1 VTTDRHAT
9 AEPISHQTV
18 TDRLSTVA
26 LCPQGTARRSRI
38 DAKVTAMTTERRAVG
53 AYGERMAEQ
62 HLTAQGLVVLAR
74 NWRCGDGEVDLI
86 LRDGD
91 DVVFCEV
98 KTRRTDLFG
107 TPAEA
112 IGATKVRRLRRLAGR
127 WLAESSVR
135 PREIRFDVV
144 EVRPQPRGATLVEHT
159 RAAF

>member
-1 VTTDRHAT
+1 M
-9 AEPISHQTV
+9 TV

-26 LCPQGTARRSRI
+26 LCPQGSTRGRRI
-38 DAKVTAMTTERRAVG
+38 PAKVSVMTTERRAVG

-62 HLTAQGLVVLAR
+62 HLTAAGLVVLAR
-74 NWRCGDGEVDLI
+74 NWRCRDGEVDLI

-112 IGATKVRRLRRLAGR
+112 IDAAKVRRLRQLAGQ
-127 WLAESSVR
+127 WLSETSIR
-135 PREIRFDVV
+135 PREVRFDVV
-144 EVRPQPRGATLVEHT
+144 QVWPQRRGATRVEHT